1 MFATP
6 VRYSD
11 AVERPVDNEEQVH
24 RDLIDTMRSITET
37 TSKDYGHA
45 VRSVHAKAH
54 GILSGELEIT
64 AGLPPELAQGLFAAP
79 GQHRVLMRF
88 STNPGDILDD
98 SVSAPRGLALKILDV
113 DGERLPDSG
122 GEKTQNLILVNAPA
136 FAAPDA
142 KAFLGSLKQLAATT
156 DKAEWGKKLLSATL
170 RGVESALEAVG
181 GKSAMIS
188 TMGGAPITHPLGDTY
203 YSQVP
208 FRYGDHIA
216 KFSLVPVSPN
226 LTELTGDRV
235 NTTDRPDALREV
247 IRDTIIEQG
256 GTWELRVQLNTDLDT
271 MPVEDASVEWDE
283 EASPYRTVGRITV
296 KPQLSLGTDVAG
308 IVDEQTYFSPW
319 HGLAAHRPL
328 GSVNRSRRQAY
339 EMSAEFRAKFNGC
352 PMHDTAAFPE
362 A

>member
-1 MFATP
+1 MTATP

-11 AVERPVDNEEQVH
+11 AVETPIDDEEQVH

-37 TSKDYGHA
+37 TSEDYGHA

-54 GILSGELEIT
+54 GILSGELEI
-64 AGLPPELAQGLFAAP
+64 AGDLPPELAQGLFANA
-79 GQHRVLMRF
+79 GRHRVLMRF

-98 SVSAPRGLALKILDV
+98 AVSAPRGLALKILDV
-113 DGERLPDSG
+113 AGERLPDSG
-122 GEKTQNLILVNAPA
+122 EDTTQNLILVNAPA

-156 DKAEWGKKLLSATL
+156 DKAEGAKKLLSAAL
-170 RGVESALEAVG
+170 RGIESALEAVG

-188 TMGGAPITHPLGDTY
+188 TMGGAPITHPLGDSY

-216 KFSLVPVSPN
+216 KFALVPVSSN
-226 LTELTGDRV
+226 LTRLTGDKV
-235 NTTDRPDALREV
+235 NTSDRPDALREV
-247 IRDTIIEQG
+247 IREEIIEQG
-256 GTWELRVQLNTDLDT
+256 GTWELRVQLNTDLEK

-283 EASPYRTVGRITV
+283 DASPYRTVATLTV
-296 KPQLSLGTDVAG
+296 APQLSLGTDVAHV
-308 IVDEQTYFSPW
+308 VDEQTFFSPW

-352 PMHDTAAFPE
+352 PMHDTAAFP
-362 A
+362 AN

>member
-1 MFATP
+1 
-6 VRYSD
+6 
-11 AVERPVDNEEQVH
+11 
-24 RDLIDTMRSITET
+24 
-37 TSKDYGHA
+37 
-45 VRSVHAKAH
+45 
-54 GILSGELEIT
+54 
-64 AGLPPELAQGLFAAP
+64 
-79 GQHRVLMRF
+79 
-88 STNPGDILDD
+88 
-98 SVSAPRGLALKILDV
+98 
-113 DGERLPDSG
+113 
-122 GEKTQNLILVNAPA
+122 
-136 FAAPDA
+136 
-142 KAFLGSLKQLAATT
+142 
-156 DKAEWGKKLLSATL
+156 
-170 RGVESALEAVG
+170 
-181 GKSAMIS
+181 MIS
-188 TMGGAPITHPLGDTY
+188 TMGGTPITHPLGDTY

-216 KFSLVPVSPN
+216 KFSLTPVSPN

-235 NTTDRPDALREV
+235 NTADRPDALREV

-283 EASPYRTVGRITV
+283 KASPYRTVGRITIA
-296 KPQLSLGTDVAG
+296 PQLSLGTDVASV
-308 IVDEQTYFSPW
+308 VDEQTFFSPW